1 MNDPIRHLPGI
12 GAEQIRTTRL
22 QSHLL
27 VAGPEAG
34 EPVIFLHGN
43 LSAATF
49 WEETMLAL
57 PKQFRAVAPDQR
69 GFGSTNPAAL
79 IDATRGVA
87 DWADDAIALADYF
100 DWQRFHLVGH
110 SLGGCVGW
118 SLLGSHS
125 HRLLSVTLIAPG
137 PPCGFP
143 GAHGP
148 PGELNHEDGAGSG
161 AGLTNPR
168 LTEQLKA
175 GERDVLND
183 LFSPRAVMN
192 RVYWKPPFRSLREEE
207 LLTAM
212 LQVHLGENQFPG
224 DWTASPHWPGF
235 APGRFGPI
243 NALSPR
249 YNQHVLDRMLAV
261 QQKPPLLWIH
271 GADDAIVSDQSLSD
285 PGQQGKLQLRPNW
298 PGDHVFP
305 CQPLLAQ
312 VNFALQQYEQGGGLV
327 QRLVLPNVGHTPYL
341 ERPVD
346 VQASLAKHLKLA
358 SHTTTYRPLS
368 R

>member
-1 MNDPIRHLPGI
+1 MNDPIHHLSGI
-12 GAEQIRTTRL
+12 EAEQIRTARL
-22 QSHLL
+22 QAHVL
-27 VAGPEAG
+27 VTGPEVG
-34 EPVIFLHGN
+34 EPVLFLHGN

-69 GFGSTNPAAL
+69 GYGLSDPAAL

-87 DWADDAIALADYF
+87 EWADDAVALADYF
-100 DWQRFHLVGH
+100 GWQRFHLVAH
-110 SLGGCVGW
+110 SLGACVGW

-143 GAHGP
+143 GAHGQRA
-148 PGELNHEDGAGSG
+148 ELNYADGAGSG

-168 LTEQLKA
+168 FVERLKA
-175 GERDVLND
+175 GDRDVSDD
-183 LFSPRAVMN
+183 LFSPRTVMN
-192 RVYWKPPFRSLREEE
+192 RAYWKSPFRPTREEE

-212 LQVHLGENQFPG
+212 LQVHLGEKQFPG

-249 YNQHVLDRMLAV
+249 YNQNVLDRLLAAP
-261 QQKPPLLWIH
+261 QKPPLLWIY
-271 GADDAIVSDQSLSD
+271 GTDDAIVTDQSMSD
-285 PGQQGKLQLRPNW
+285 PGQQGKVGLRPDW
-298 PGDHVFP
+298 PGDQAFP
-305 CQPLLAQ
+305 TQPLLTQ

-327 QRLVLPNVGHTPYL
+327 RRLVLADTGHTPYL

-346 VQASLAKHLKLA
+346 VHSALKEHLQ
-358 SHTTTYRPLS
+358 
-368 R
+368 